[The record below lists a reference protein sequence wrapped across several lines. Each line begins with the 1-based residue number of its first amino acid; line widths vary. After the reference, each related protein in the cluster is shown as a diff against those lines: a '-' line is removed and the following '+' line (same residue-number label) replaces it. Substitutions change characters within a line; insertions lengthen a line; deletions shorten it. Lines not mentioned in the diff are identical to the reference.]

1 MVTQVHNRSLIFI
14 FLILA
19 LAVSA
24 SAQSTLQQAAH
35 KKSAAASSLTR
46 SPHQSEVTRQA
57 PPVGWV
63 YVTQT
68 IDLARQLGGEENIW
82 PLDGGPLPSMRRNRV
97 TLGLV
102 IDDEGHIITRLIDVT
117 PGNPPLELSVKAP
130 GSRPVEAKFLG
141 MDAVTGLCIIRSSGS
156 SESSKLKAASFHT
169 EMSLPAR
176 LNIRLYGFH
185 PKQSSN
191 LGPAVISQSPR
202 TSYYTGQISKAIGDF
217 RYSVNNPI
225 YHLTSPQM
233 TPVQDCS
240 LIFDRNDS
248 VFGLAFYEPG
258 GQTPHLVYPSAH
270 LLKIAQSVIK
280 SNHSI
285 AHGWLGAYGIDAS
298 QNIPEA
304 VRKLQHENIG
314 VRVTAVAP
322 DSPAEIA
329 GVQPKD
335 ILLAINEQRVTTY
348 AHLASLI
355 QRLPA
360 QSPITLKVRRGG
372 EYKFLKAKLDPAPA
386 IEPEQ
391 QLIAFTRRLET
402 MEGELKTMP
411 SNDPNRQRMESRV
424 GLMRVFV
431 GAVTGPAPQEI
442 RLRVLY
448 GFEVLPLTGQL
459 MNYFSVTNGLLV
471 SNVIEN
477 NKAGRA
483 GLMAGDIIL
492 KVGESTIGNFGNL
505 IQALD
510 DNSSDS
516 IALTVS
522 RQRGQLKINFP
533 R

>member
-1 MVTQVHNRSLIFI
+1 MVSQVHNRSLILISLI
-14 FLILA
+14 FA
-19 LAVSA
+19 L
-24 SAQSTLQQAAH
+24 
-35 KKSAAASSLTR
+35 AASSSAQNSQR
-46 SPHQSEVTRQA
+46 KPIPQKPAAQSQTEAQDEMIAFMQA
-57 PPVGWV
+57 TPVGWV

-82 PLDGGPLPSMRRNRV
+82 PLDGGPLPSMLRKRV
-97 TLGLV
+97 TLGLL

-117 PGNPPLELSVKAP
+117 PSIPPLELSVKAP

-141 MDAVTGLCIIRSSGS
+141 MDAVTGLCILKSAGPSDGP
-156 SESSKLKAASFHT
+156 KLKPATFHT
-169 EMSLPAR
+169 SSLLPAR

-185 PKQSSN
+185 PKQALN

-217 RYSVNNPI
+217 RYSGNNPI

-240 LIFDRNDS
+240 LIFDRENS

-258 GQTPHLVYPSAH
+258 GEAPHLVYPSAH
-270 LLKIAQSVIK
+270 LLKIAQSVIR

-285 AHGWLGAYGIDAS
+285 AHGWLGAYGIDAA
-298 QNIPEA
+298 QNMPEA
-304 VRKLQHENIG
+304 VRRLQNETLG

-335 ILLAINEQRVTTY
+335 ILLAVNEQRVMTY

-355 QRLPA
+355 KRLPA
-360 QSPITLKVRRGG
+360 ESPITLKVRRGG
-372 EYKFLKAKLDPAPA
+372 EYKFLKAKLEFAPA

-391 QLIAFTRRLET
+391 QLVAFTRRLEN
-402 MEGELKTMP
+402 MEGELRTMP
-411 SNDPNRQRMESRV
+411 PNDPNRQRLESRV

-459 MNYFSVTNGLLV
+459 MKYFAVTNGLLV

-492 KVGESTIGNFGNL
+492 KVGDSTIGNFGNL

-510 DNSSDS
+510 DNSKGS
-516 IALTVS
+516 IPLTIS
-522 RQRGQLKINFP
+522 RQRDQLKINLS

>member
-1 MVTQVHNRSLIFI
+1 MVSQVHKRSLIAL
-14 FLILA
+14 FLTLA
-19 LAVSA
+19 LATS
-24 SAQSTLQQAAH
+24 SPAQSSH
-35 KKSAAASSLTR
+35 HKPGPKKSPTESQDQMTMIRPVA
-46 SPHQSEVTRQA
+46 
-57 PPVGWV
+57 PVGWV

-68 IDLARQLGGEENIW
+68 IDLARQMGGEENIW
-82 PLDGGPLPSMRRNRV
+82 PLDGGPLPSMLRNRV

-102 IDDEGHIITRLIDVT
+102 IDDEGHILTRLIDVT
-117 PGNPPLELSVKAP
+117 PSNPPLELSVKAP

-141 MDAVTGLCIIRSSGS
+141 MDAVTGLCILKSSGLS
-156 SESSKLKAASFHT
+156 DGPNLKSANFYTDSL
-169 EMSLPAR
+169 LPAR

-185 PKQSSN
+185 PRQAPN
-191 LGPAVISQSPR
+191 LGPAVIFQSPR
-202 TSYYTGQISKAIGDF
+202 TSYYTGQIAKAVGDF
-217 RYSVNNPI
+217 RYSANNPI
-225 YHLTSPQM
+225 YYLTNPQM

-240 LIFDRNDS
+240 LIFDKNNS

-258 GQTPHLVYPSAH
+258 GQVPHLVYPSAH
-270 LLKIAQSVIK
+270 LLKIAYSVIK

-304 VRKLQHENIG
+304 VRSLQHENLG

-335 ILLAINEQRVTTY
+335 ILLTVNEQRVTTY

-355 QRLPA
+355 KRLPA
-360 QSPITLKVRRGG
+360 QSPITLKVKRGG

-391 QLIAFTRRLET
+391 QLVAFTRRLEN

-411 SNDPNRQRMESRV
+411 PNDPNRQRLESRV

-448 GFEVLPLTGQL
+448 GFEVLPLTSQL

-510 DNSSDS
+510 DNSNDP
-516 IALTVS
+516 IALTIS
-522 RQRGQLKINFP
+522 RQRGQLKINLP